1 MFVEYEVNANI
12 VLGTQRK
19 IEHNL
24 HLFHPILGSKSI
36 MDSLIFLKQKR
47 GIPKAFRWTGRLG
60 RENILEEVLS
70 ENKK

>member
-36 MDSLIFLKQKR
+36 MDSF
-47 GIPKAFRWTGRLG
+47 
-60 RENILEEVLS
+60 NILEAE
-70 ENKK
+70 KRDT